1 MAKVRST
8 VRINTQA
15 VSKLNKATIKAL
27 KDTADALLTEVTNA
41 GVVPRDKGT
50 LEDGFVDYTKADQ
63 GKVSLVYSTPYARRL
78 YYNPDG
84 FKFHQS
90 AWITKKKV
98 RGKTGKWLKRRRKK
112 IKHDGNPNAKDHW
125 LEDWLKDGKHE
136 DFVPKTFKE
145 KLQEAINK

>member
-8 VRINTQA
+8 VRINTMRIKQLNQA
-15 VSKLNKATIKAL
+15 GKTAL
-27 KDTADALLTEVTNA
+27 KETADALLTEVTNA
-41 GVVPRDKGT
+41 GVVPRDVGT
-50 LEDGFVDYTKADQ
+50 LEDGFVDDSKVDQ

-90 AWITKKKV
+90 AWTSEKKV
-98 RGKTGKWLKRRRKK
+98 KGKRGKWLKRKKK

-125 LEDWLKDGKHE
+125 LEDWQAGGKNA
-136 DFVPKTFKE
+136 DFVPKTFKRIY
-145 KLQEAINK
+145 KGLINS